1 MACISV
7 GHRPTLKNYHEN
19 VLEITEN
26 KGWRLLPAASYQF
39 TENQFISMNSN
50 TEKAQESESTEPEK
64 TDSEIKN
71 LSPSATTN
79 DIPEFGWSGY
89 AERINGRFAMIG
101 LIAVLLVEA
110 LSKISFLEWAGI
122 ISQ

>member
-1 MACISV
+1 
-7 GHRPTLKNYHEN
+7 
-19 VLEITEN
+19 
-26 KGWRLLPAASYQF
+26 
-39 TENQFISMNSN
+39 MNSN
-50 TEKAQESESTEPEK
+50 TQTNQDNQSTEPEK
-64 TDSEIKN
+64 TDSEIEN

-101 LIAVLLVEA
+101 LMSVLLIEA

-122 ISQ
+122 LSK

>member
-1 MACISV
+1 
-7 GHRPTLKNYHEN
+7 
-19 VLEITEN
+19 
-26 KGWRLLPAASYQF
+26 
-39 TENQFISMNSN
+39 MNSN
-50 TEKAQESESTEPEK
+50 TETNQDNQSIEQEK

-101 LIAVLLVEA
+101 LMAVLLVEA
-110 LSKISFLEWAGI
+110 ISKTSFLEWAGI
-122 ISQ
+122 INK

>member
-1 MACISV
+1 MTSNSE
-7 GHRPTLKNYHEN
+7 KNQN
-19 VLEITEN
+19 I
-26 KGWRLLPAASYQF
+26 Q
-39 TENQFISMNSN
+39 
-50 TEKAQESESTEPEK
+50 STEPEQ

-101 LIAVLLVEA
+101 LMAVLLVEA

-122 ISQ
+122 INK

>member
-1 MACISV
+1 
-7 GHRPTLKNYHEN
+7 
-19 VLEITEN
+19 
-26 KGWRLLPAASYQF
+26 
-39 TENQFISMNSN
+39 MNSN
-50 TEKAQESESTEPEK
+50 TEKNLGNQSKEQEK

-71 LSPSATTN
+71 LIPSATTP

-101 LIAVLLVEA
+101 LIAVLLIEA

-122 ISQ
+122 ISK

>member
-1 MACISV
+1 
-7 GHRPTLKNYHEN
+7 
-19 VLEITEN
+19 
-26 KGWRLLPAASYQF
+26 
-39 TENQFISMNSN
+39 MNSN
-50 TEKAQESESTEPEK
+50 TETNQDIQSTEPEK

-101 LIAVLLVEA
+101 LMAVLFIEA
-110 LSKISFLEWAGI
+110 ISKISFLEWAGI
-122 ISQ
+122 ISK

>member
-1 MACISV
+1 
-7 GHRPTLKNYHEN
+7 
-19 VLEITEN
+19 
-26 KGWRLLPAASYQF
+26 
-39 TENQFISMNSN
+39 MNSN
-50 TEKAQESESTEPEK
+50 TETNQDNQSIEQEK

-101 LIAVLLVEA
+101 LMAVLFVEA

-122 ISQ
+122 ISR

>member
-1 MACISV
+1 
-7 GHRPTLKNYHEN
+7 
-19 VLEITEN
+19 
-26 KGWRLLPAASYQF
+26 
-39 TENQFISMNSN
+39 MNSN
-50 TEKAQESESTEPEK
+50 TETNQDNQSIEQEK

-101 LIAVLLVEA
+101 LLAVLLVEA
-110 LSKISFLEWAGI
+110 ISKISFLEWAGI
-122 ISQ
+122 INRL

>member
-1 MACISV
+1 
-7 GHRPTLKNYHEN
+7 
-19 VLEITEN
+19 
-26 KGWRLLPAASYQF
+26 
-39 TENQFISMNSN
+39 MNSN
-50 TEKAQESESTEPEK
+50 TETNHDNQLIDQEK
-64 TDSEIKN
+64 TDSEIKK

-101 LIAVLLVEA
+101 LMAVLLVEA

-122 ISQ
+122 INK